1 VSSAAD
7 CLLCAMEDADEAAV
21 VFRDP
26 LWAAEVVPGYDVP
39 GWFILRARRHAER
52 ITGLDHDE
60 LSTLA
65 WRARDL
71 VAAVTEV
78 TGAPA
83 TYLMV
88 FGENYPHFH
97 VLVAARGQDVPPEL
111 RGGNMV
117 QLRAGRADWA
127 AALKLVPAVRAAY
140 LARLGPGA
148 AGPTGAAGPAGAAGS
163 AVSGGPGAAGD

>member
-1 VSSAAD
+1 MSSAAE
-7 CLLCAMEDADEAAV
+7 CLLCAMEEADEQAV

-52 ITGLDHDE
+52 ITGLDQDE

-97 VLVAARGQDVPPEL
+97 VLVAARGEDIPPEL
-111 RGGNMV
+111 RAGNIL
-117 QLRAGRADWA
+117 QLRAGHADPEA
-127 AALKLVPAVRAAY
+127 ARKLVPTVRAAY
-140 LARLGPGA
+140 LRNGA
-148 AGPTGAAGPAGAAGS
+148 GELCP
-163 AVSGGPGAAGD
+163 

>member
-1 VSSAAD
+1 VTEAAG
-7 CLLCAMEDADEAAV
+7 CLLCGMEQADEQAV
-21 VFRDP
+21 VFRDQQ
-26 LWAAEVVPGYDVP
+26 WAAEVVPGYEVP

-71 VAAVTEV
+71 VAAVTGV

-97 VLVAARGQDVPPEL
+97 VLVAARGEEVPPEL
-111 RGGNMV
+111 RTGNILL
-117 QLRAGRADWA
+117 LRAGHADRE

-140 LARLGPGA
+140 RGND
-148 AGPTGAAGPAGAAGS
+148 AGELCP
-163 AVSGGPGAAGD
+163 

>member
-1 VSSAAD
+1 MPSDD
-7 CLLCAMEDADEAAV
+7 CLPCALEEAGEAAV

-26 LWAAEVVPGYDVP
+26 LWAAEVAPGYDVP

-52 ITGLDHDE
+52 ITGLDDDE
-60 LSTLA
+60 LSSLGGRT
-65 WRARDL
+65 RDL
-71 VAAVTEV
+71 VAAVTEA

-97 VLVAARGQDVPPEL
+97 ILVVARGAAVPPEL
-111 RGGNMV
+111 RGGNI
-117 QLRAGRADWA
+117 LRLRGEQADRE

-140 LARLGPGA
+140 LARVA
-148 AGPTGAAGPAGAAGS
+148 
-163 AVSGGPGAAGD
+163 